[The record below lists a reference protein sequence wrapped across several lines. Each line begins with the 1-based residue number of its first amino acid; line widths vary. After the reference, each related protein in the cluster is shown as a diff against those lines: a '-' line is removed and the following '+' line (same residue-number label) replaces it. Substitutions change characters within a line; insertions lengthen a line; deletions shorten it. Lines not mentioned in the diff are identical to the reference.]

1 MNKLNIDFTNCF
13 GIESLSHEFD
23 FSKGNVFS
31 IYARNGLMK
40 TSFANTF
47 QLLQLGKED
56 EICDKI
62 FGYYG
67 NATVQ
72 IDGSPI
78 SSEQIF
84 VIKSYESSYES
95 DISPLLIKG
104 DVQQQLQEALKA
116 QKKFLK
122 ALEKASGLKI
132 KKTSQGKT
140 VYELEPQIISD
151 FAFEEDSI
159 LLNLSRLE
167 SYTPE
172 VRFDDILY
180 TSIFDETALKKIR
193 NPKFQDGIADFIS
206 ASDEIYGSFE
216 YLEKGQLTL
225 PKLKDL
231 KKSLEKDSFFVKD
244 NYISLSGEDAVTNI
258 ATLNRH
264 ISAIETQIR
273 QLPAYQEIEKLLS
286 DAKGTILKDVIE
298 THPEIVEYLSLD
310 KLNTLRKSLWGSYI
324 KANMPLF
331 NDLCEK
337 YRAFSDA
344 IDAMQIDDTP
354 WKRALDIFN
363 QRFTVPFS
371 MTISNLK
378 GAIIG
383 ESVPHV
389 EFTFTHG
396 TDSRTIDR
404 KRLEELNTL
413 SQGEKRALYLLNIIF
428 DIEQLKASGQEILL
442 IVDDIADSFDYKNKY
457 AIIEYLYEIAQEPNF
472 YMLILTHNFDFH
484 RTVSSR
490 LGIARQNRL
499 MADLNNATL
508 TLEQEL
514 YQKQPFEYWRDNPT
528 EKHILALIPFIRNLI
543 EYGKDQDISSTG
555 NDFKYLTSLLHEKAN
570 SHTITFANIEPLYRN
585 YMGVTHFD
593 ASINLTDP
601 VLRNLYSICDSI
613 TAVNS
618 ELENK
623 IVLAIGIRHKA
634 EEFMI
639 SEIASY
645 TGQLNCRNRR
655 NTQLVTSSNFLTFV
669 ANSGNQTREL
679 LKGYQQFGD
688 DEKITILNE
697 VSIMTPEHIH
707 INSFMYEPL
716 LDMDINELLSLYQR
730 VKTL

>member
-1 MNKLNIDFTNCF
+1 MNKLNIDFSNCF
-13 GIESLSHEFD
+13 GIESLQHEFD
-23 FSKGNVFS
+23 FSRGNVFS

-47 QLLQLGKED
+47 QCIQKNKED
-56 EICDKI
+56 DICDKI
-62 FGYYG
+62 FGYPG

-72 IDGSPI
+72 LDDTPI
-78 SSEQIF
+78 SAEQIF
-84 VIKSYESSYES
+84 TIKSYESSYES

-104 DVQQQLQEALKA
+104 GIQQQLQEVLKA
-116 QKKFLK
+116 HKKFLK

-132 KKTSQGKT
+132 KRTSQGKE

-151 FAFEEDSI
+151 FAFEEDSV
-159 LLNLSRLE
+159 LLNLSRLD
-167 SYTPE
+167 SYIPE
-172 VRFDDILY
+172 VRFDDVSY
-180 TSIFDETALKKIR
+180 TSIFDETSLKKIR
-193 NPKFQDGIADFIS
+193 NSKFQDGIADFIS
-206 ASDEIYGSFE
+206 ASDEIYESFE

-244 NYISLSGEDAVTNI
+244 NYISLSGEDAVTDI
-258 ATLNRH
+258 ATLDCR
-264 ISAIETQIR
+264 ISEIETKIR
-273 QLPAYQEIEKLLS
+273 QLPAYQEIEKLLN
-286 DAKGTILKDVIE
+286 DTKGTILKDVIE
-298 THPEIVEYLSLD
+298 THPEIVEYLTLD
-310 KLNTLRKSLWGSYI
+310 KLNSLRKSLWGSYI
-324 KANMPLF
+324 KTNSALF
-331 NDLCEK
+331 DDLCEK

-354 WKRALDIFN
+354 WKKALDIFN

-389 EFTFTHG
+389 EFTFMNG

-404 KRLEELNTL
+404 RRLEELDTL

-428 DIEQLKASGQEILL
+428 DIEQLKASGQERLL

-490 LGIARQNRL
+490 LDIARQNRL
-499 MADLNNATL
+499 TADLNNAAL

-528 EKHILALIPFIRNLI
+528 EKHILALIPFVRNLV
-543 EYGKDQDISSTG
+543 EYGKDQNISSTG
-555 NDFKYLTSLLHEKAN
+555 DDFVYLTSLLHEKAD
-570 SHTITFANIEPLYRN
+570 SHAITFADIEPLYKT
-585 YMGVTHFD
+585 YMGVMRFD
-593 ASINLTDP
+593 AAINLADP
-601 VLRNLYSICDSI
+601 VLGNLYTICDDI
-613 TAVNS
+613 TATDTD
-618 ELENK
+618 LENK

-639 SEIASY
+639 SEITSY
-645 TGQLNCRNRR
+645 AGQLNYKNRR
-655 NTQLVTSSNFLTFV
+655 NIQLVTSSDFLARV
-669 ANSGNQTREL
+669 ANSSNQTREL
-679 LKGYQQFGD
+679 LKGYRQFG
-688 DEKITILNE
+688 ENGKITILDE

-716 LDMDINELLSLYQR
+716 LDMDINELLSLYNR

>member
-1 MNKLNIDFTNCF
+1 MNKLNINFTNCF

-62 FGYYG
+62 FGYHG

-132 KKTSQGKT
+132 KKTSQGKA

-151 FAFEEDSI
+151 FAFEENSI

-244 NYISLSGEDAVTNI
+244 NYISLSGEDAVTDI

-337 YRAFSDA
+337 YHAFSDA

-378 GAIIG
+378 GI
-383 ESVPHV
+383 
-389 EFTFTHG
+389 
-396 TDSRTIDR
+396 
-404 KRLEELNTL
+404 
-413 SQGEKRALYLLNIIF
+413 
-428 DIEQLKASGQEILL
+428 
-442 IVDDIADSFDYKNKY
+442 
-457 AIIEYLYEIAQEPNF
+457 
-472 YMLILTHNFDFH
+472 M
-484 RTVSSR
+484 VS
-490 LGIARQNRL
+490 
-499 MADLNNATL
+499 
-508 TLEQEL
+508 
-514 YQKQPFEYWRDNPT
+514 
-528 EKHILALIPFIRNLI
+528 
-543 EYGKDQDISSTG
+543 
-555 NDFKYLTSLLHEKAN
+555 
-570 SHTITFANIEPLYRN
+570 
-585 YMGVTHFD
+585 
-593 ASINLTDP
+593 
-601 VLRNLYSICDSI
+601 
-613 TAVNS
+613 
-618 ELENK
+618 
-623 IVLAIGIRHKA
+623 
-634 EEFMI
+634 
-639 SEIASY
+639 
-645 TGQLNCRNRR
+645 
-655 NTQLVTSSNFLTFV
+655 
-669 ANSGNQTREL
+669 
-679 LKGYQQFGD
+679 
-688 DEKITILNE
+688 
-697 VSIMTPEHIH
+697 
-707 INSFMYEPL
+707 
-716 LDMDINELLSLYQR
+716 
-730 VKTL
+730 

>member
-62 FGYYG
+62 FGYHG

-78 SSEQIF
+78 SSKQIF

-132 KKTSQGKT
+132 KKTSQGKA

-159 LLNLSRLE
+159 LLNLSRLD

-172 VRFDDILY
+172 VQFDDILY
-180 TSIFDETALKKIR
+180 TSIFDETALRKIR

-206 ASDEIYGSFE
+206 ASDDIYESFG

-244 NYISLSGEDAVTNI
+244 NYISLSGEDAVTDI
-258 ATLNRH
+258 DTLNRH

-298 THPEIVEYLSLD
+298 THPEIVEYLALD

-324 KANMPLF
+324 KANMALF
-331 NDLCEK
+331 SDLCEK

-344 IDAMQIDDTP
+344 IDTMQIDDTP

-396 TDSRTIDR
+396 TDSITIDR

-442 IVDDIADSFDYKNKY
+442 VVDDIADSFDYKNKY

-490 LGIARQNRL
+490 LGIDRQNRL
-499 MADLNNATL
+499 MADLSNATL
-508 TLEQEL
+508 ILEQEL
-514 YQKQPFEYWRDNPT
+514 YQDKPFKYWGDHPT
-528 EKHILALIPFIRNLI
+528 EKYILALIPFVRNLVQ
-543 EYGKDQDISSTG
+543 YGKDLDISSTG
-555 NDFKYLTSLLHEKAN
+555 SDFVYLTSLLHEKDN
-570 SHTITFANIEPLYRN
+570 SHSITFADIEPLYKN

-593 ASINLTDP
+593 AAINLADS
-601 VLRNLYSICDSI
+601 VLRNLYSICDNI
-613 TAVNS
+613 TTANTQ
-618 ELENK
+618 LENK

-634 EEFMI
+634 EEFMFA
-639 SEIASY
+639 EIRGY
-645 TGQLNCRNRR
+645 TGQLVWERR
-655 NTQLVTSSNFLTFV
+655 NNSRVVSSPDYLALV
-669 ANSGNQTREL
+669 ANSNNQTREL

-688 DEKITILNE
+688 DEKIVILNE

>member
-1 MNKLNIDFTNCF
+1 
-13 GIESLSHEFD
+13 
-23 FSKGNVFS
+23 
-31 IYARNGLMK
+31 
-40 TSFANTF
+40 
-47 QLLQLGKED
+47 
-56 EICDKI
+56 
-62 FGYYG
+62 
-67 NATVQ
+67 
-72 IDGSPI
+72 
-78 SSEQIF
+78 
-84 VIKSYESSYES
+84 
-95 DISPLLIKG
+95 
-104 DVQQQLQEALKA
+104 
-116 QKKFLK
+116 
-122 ALEKASGLKI
+122 
-132 KKTSQGKT
+132 
-140 VYELEPQIISD
+140 
-151 FAFEEDSI
+151 
-159 LLNLSRLE
+159 
-167 SYTPE
+167 
-172 VRFDDILY
+172 
-180 TSIFDETALKKIR
+180 
-193 NPKFQDGIADFIS
+193 
-206 ASDEIYGSFE
+206 
-216 YLEKGQLTL
+216 
-225 PKLKDL
+225 
-231 KKSLEKDSFFVKD
+231 
-244 NYISLSGEDAVTNI
+244 
-258 ATLNRH
+258 
-264 ISAIETQIR
+264 
-273 QLPAYQEIEKLLS
+273 
-286 DAKGTILKDVIE
+286 
-298 THPEIVEYLSLD
+298 
-310 KLNTLRKSLWGSYI
+310 
-324 KANMPLF
+324 
-331 NDLCEK
+331 
-337 YRAFSDA
+337 
-344 IDAMQIDDTP
+344 MQIDDTP

-442 IVDDIADSFDYKNKY
+442 VVDDIADSFDYKNKY

-499 MADLNNATL
+499 MADLSNATL

-543 EYGKDQDISSTG
+543 EYGKDQNISSTG
-555 NDFKYLTSLLHEKAN
+555 NDFIYLTSLLHEKTN
-570 SHTITFANIEPLYRN
+570 SHAITFANIEPLYQK
-585 YMGVTHFD
+585 YMGVAHFD
-593 ASINLTDP
+593 ASINLADP

-613 TAVNS
+613 TAANT

-639 SEIASY
+639 SEITSY
-645 TGQLNCRNRR
+645 SGQLNCRNRR
-655 NTQLVTSSNFLTFV
+655 NTQLVTSPDFLSFV
-669 ANSGNQTREL
+669 ANSSNQTREL

-688 DEKITILNE
+688 NEKITILNE

>member
-1 MNKLNIDFTNCF
+1 MNKLNIDFSNCF
-13 GIESLSHEFD
+13 GIESLQHEFD
-23 FSKGNVFS
+23 FSRGNVFS

-47 QLLQLGKED
+47 QCIQKNKED
-56 EICDKI
+56 NICDKI
-62 FGYYG
+62 FDHPG

-72 IDGSPI
+72 LDDTPI
-78 SSEQIF
+78 SAEQIF
-84 VIKSYESSYES
+84 TIKSYESSYES

-104 DVQQQLQEALKA
+104 DIQQQLQEVLKA
-116 QKKFLK
+116 HKKFLK

-132 KKTSQGKT
+132 KKTSQGKE

-151 FAFEEDSI
+151 FAFEEDSV
-159 LLNLSRLE
+159 LLNLSRLD
-167 SYTPE
+167 SYVPE
-172 VRFDDILY
+172 VQFDDVLY
-180 TSIFDETALKKIR
+180 TSIFDETVLKKIC
-193 NPKFQDGIADFIS
+193 NVKFQNGIADFIS
-206 ASDEIYGSFE
+206 ASDEIYESFV

-244 NYISLSGEDAVTNI
+244 NYISLSGKDAVTDI
-258 ATLNRH
+258 ATLECH
-264 ISAIETQIR
+264 ISEIETKIR
-273 QLPAYQEIEKLLS
+273 QLPAYQEIEKLLN
-286 DAKGTILKDVIE
+286 DTKGTTLKDVIE
-298 THPEIVEYLSLD
+298 THPEIVEYLTLD
-310 KLNTLRKSLWGSYI
+310 KLNSLRKSLWGSYI
-324 KANMPLF
+324 KANSALF
-331 NDLCEK
+331 DDLCEK

-354 WKRALDIFN
+354 WKQALDIFN

-389 EFTFTHG
+389 EFTFMNG

-404 KRLEELNTL
+404 RRLEELNTL

-428 DIEQLKASGQEILL
+428 DIEQLKSSGQERLL

-490 LGIARQNRL
+490 LDIVRQNRL
-499 MADLNNATL
+499 MADLSNATL

-514 YQKQPFEYWRDNPT
+514 YQKQPFEYWRNNPT
-528 EKHILALIPFIRNLI
+528 EKHILALIPFVRNLV
-543 EYGKDQDISSTG
+543 EYGKDQNISPLG
-555 NDFKYLTSLLHEKAN
+555 NDYKYLTSLLHEKTD
-570 SHTITFANIEPLYRN
+570 SHAITFADIEPLYKT
-585 YMGVTHFD
+585 YMGVTRFD
-593 ASINLTDP
+593 ATINLSDL
-601 VLRNLYSICDSI
+601 VLRNLYTICDSI
-613 TAVNS
+613 TATDT

-639 SEIASY
+639 SEITSY
-645 TGQLNCRNRR
+645 ADRLNYKNRR
-655 NTQLVTSSNFLTFV
+655 NVQLVTSSEFLSCV

-679 LKGYQQFGD
+679 LKGYQQFGENGKIAIL
-688 DEKITILNE
+688 DE
-697 VSIMTPEHIH
+697 VCIMTPEHIH

-716 LDMDINELLSLYQR
+716 LDMDINELLSLYHR

>member
-13 GIESLSHEFD
+13 GIESLNHEFD

-47 QLLQLGKED
+47 QLLQLGKENT
-56 EICDKI
+56 ICDKI
-62 FGYYG
+62 FGYHG

-72 IDGSPI
+72 IDGNPI

-84 VIKSYESSYES
+84 VVKSYENSYES
-95 DISPLLIKG
+95 DISSLLIKG
-104 DVQQQLQEALKA
+104 EVQEQLQEVLKA
-116 QKKFLK
+116 RQKFLK
-122 ALEKASGLKI
+122 VLEKDSGLKI
-132 KKTSQGKT
+132 KRTSQGKP

-151 FAFEEDSI
+151 FTFEEDSI
-159 LLNLSRLE
+159 LLNLSKLE

-172 VRFDDILY
+172 VQFDDILY
-180 TSIFDETALKKIR
+180 TSIFDQTVLKKIH

-216 YLEKGQLTL
+216 YLEKGKLTL

-244 NYISLSGEDAVTNI
+244 NYISLSGEDAVTDI
-258 ATLNRH
+258 VTLNRH

-298 THPEIVEYLSLD
+298 THPEIVEYLALD

-324 KANMPLF
+324 KANMALF

-363 QRFTVPFS
+363 QRFAVPFS

-396 TDSRTIDR
+396 TDSKTINR

-457 AIIEYLYEIAQEPNF
+457 AIIEYLYEIAQEPTF

-499 MADLNNATL
+499 MADLSNTML

-514 YQKQPFEYWRDNPT
+514 YQKQPFEYWRNNPT
-528 EKHILALIPFIRNLI
+528 EKHVLALIPFVRNLI
-543 EYGKDQDISSTG
+543 EYGKNQNVSSTG
-555 NDFKYLTSLLHEKAN
+555 DDFIYLTSLLHEKAD
-570 SHTITFANIEPLYRN
+570 SHTITFADIEPLYQN

-593 ASINLTDP
+593 AAINLADP

-613 TAVNS
+613 TAANT

-623 IVLAIGIRHKA
+623 IILAIGIRHKA

-639 SEIASY
+639 SKITSY

-655 NTQLVTSSNFLTFV
+655 NTQLVTSPDFLTFV
-669 ANSGNQTREL
+669 ANSSNQTREL
-679 LKGYQQFGD
+679 LNGYQQFGD
-688 DEKITILNE
+688 NRKIGILNE

-730 VKTL
+730 VKIL

>member
-62 FGYYG
+62 FGYHG

-78 SSEQIF
+78 RGEQTF

-104 DVQQQLQEALKA
+104 DVQEQLQETLKA
-116 QKKFLK
+116 HKKFLK

-132 KKTSQGKT
+132 KKTSQGKA

-216 YLEKGQLTL
+216 YLEKGQLPL

-244 NYISLSGEDAVTNI
+244 NYISLSGEDAVTDI

-324 KANMPLF
+324 KANMALF

-389 EFTFTHG
+389 EFTFMHG

-428 DIEQLKASGQEILL
+428 DIEQLKASGREILL
-442 IVDDIADSFDYKNKY
+442 VVDDIADSFDYKNKY
-457 AIIEYLYEIAQEPNF
+457 AIIEYLYEIAQGPNF

-490 LGIARQNRL
+490 LDIARQNRL
-499 MADLNNATL
+499 MADLSNTML

-514 YQKQPFEYWRDNPT
+514 YQDKPFKYWGDHPT
-528 EKHILALIPFIRNLI
+528 EKYILALIPFVRNLVQ
-543 EYGKDQDISSTG
+543 YGKDLDISSTG
-555 NDFKYLTSLLHEKAN
+555 SDFLYLTSLLHEKDN
-570 SHTITFANIEPLYRN
+570 SHSITFADIEPLYKN

-593 ASINLTDP
+593 ASINLADS

-613 TAVNS
+613 TTVNTQ
-618 ELENK
+618 LENK

-634 EEFMI
+634 EEFMFA
-639 SEIASY
+639 EIRGY
-645 TGQLNCRNRR
+645 TGQLVWERR
-655 NTQLVTSSNFLTFV
+655 NNSRVVSSIDYLALVASSN
-669 ANSGNQTREL
+669 NQTREL